1 VSKVKQLYQEEMENN
16 WDDMDFAYAEFE
28 HRGVDEELA
37 YLASGQY
44 FEELEDEEL

>member
-1 VSKVKQLYQEEMENN
+1 MIENN

-28 HRGVDEELA
+28 HRGIDEELA

-44 FEELEDEEL
+44 LEELEGEEV